1 MQAASFVE
9 KLKHF
14 YTSTF
19 DLEDGLLLG
28 GQAYDVYGHF
38 NVDNSRYVL
47 VKKAKLW
54 EANSQEHLFIR
65 SWKKEGGPLTVEKLQ
80 ELIRP
85 LEEIAEPQY
94 VRGGEK
100 YPPKNH
106 MYSFLTLVVVTD
118 GEIEDET
125 MRFAKKY
132 KFGKTY
138 LFNFRGYLETRLVL
152 VSTRDNLVTTNQQG
166 KELKK
171 AYLKLMA

>member
-1 MQAASFVE
+1 MQAKSFIK
-9 KLKHF
+9 KLKSF

-19 DLEDGLLLG
+19 DLEEGHHLG
-28 GQAYDVYGHF
+28 SQIYDVYGHF

-65 SWKKEGGPLTVEKLQ
+65 NWKEEEGTLTQEKLR
-80 ELIRP
+80 ELILP
-85 LEEIAEPQY
+85 LEEIVEPQY

-100 YPPKNH
+100 NPPKNH

-171 AYLKLMA
+171 TYLKLMA

>member
-1 MQAASFVE
+1 MRAESFVE
-9 KLKHF
+9 KLKSF

-19 DLEDGLLLG
+19 DLEEGHQVG
-28 GQAYDVYGHF
+28 TQIYDVYGHF

-65 SWKKEGGPLTVEKLQ
+65 KWKEEEGALTTEKLR
-80 ELIRP
+80 ELILP
-85 LEEIAEPQY
+85 LEETVEPQY

-100 YPPKNH
+100 YPPENH
-106 MYSFLTLVVVTD
+106 MYSFLTLVVVAD
-118 GEIEDET
+118 GKIDDEAI
-125 MRFAKKY
+125 RYASKY

-138 LFNFRGYLETRLVL
+138 MFNLRGYLETRLVL
-152 VSTRDNLVTTNQQG
+152 ISTRDHLVTTNQLG

-171 AYLKLMA
+171 TYLKLME

>member
-1 MQAASFVE
+1 M
-9 KLKHF
+9 
-14 YTSTF
+14 
-19 DLEDGLLLG
+19 
-28 GQAYDVYGHF
+28 
-38 NVDNSRYVL
+38 
-47 VKKAKLW
+47 KKAKLW

-106 MYSFLTLVVVTD
+106 MYSFLTLVIVTD

-125 MRFAKKY
+125 IRFAKKY